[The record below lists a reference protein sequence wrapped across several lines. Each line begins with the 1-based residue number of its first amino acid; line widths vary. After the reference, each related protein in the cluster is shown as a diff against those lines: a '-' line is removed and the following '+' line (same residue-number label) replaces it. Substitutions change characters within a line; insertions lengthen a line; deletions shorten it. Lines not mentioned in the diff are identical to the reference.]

1 MGMRNA
7 AGRLECSSARRAS
20 RPRRQRP
27 APQDS
32 PGRITETVTE
42 PDKWHDCGDAAEGA
56 CFGAPRL
63 GKTLPARIYA
73 DVLAGEQGG
82 QGGFPGGRGGALRC
96 QSAPVRDSDGPGG
109 GVLAKSA
116 GPYYGVMVA
125 VSLRGAE
132 RAVAAGMVAVAP
144 HRLAAAVKRH
154 CRCGTRSE
162 RTVCPRR
169 SGPRGSSRS
178 D

>member
-96 QSAPVRDSDGPGG
+96 QSAPVETAMGRAGESLLNRPG
-109 GVLAKSA
+109 L
-116 GPYYGVMVA
+116 
-125 VSLRGAE
+125 LRGHGCGVTAWC
-132 RAVAAGMVAVAP
+132 RA
-144 HRLAAAVKRH
+144 
-154 CRCGTRSE
+154 C
-162 RTVCPRR
+162 
-169 SGPRGSSRS
+169 RGSRHGGCGAAPTGSGC
-178 D
+178 